1 MSEANNIPKEINL
14 ILKNHIEEED
24 TGLPSKPK
32 TNDRTIDLDLSEI
45 QYETNEE
52 ITFGDSPIQANDNQS
67 DNSCTSLRDIGG
79 QMNLISGKL
88 DLLEQDFNQKLKYD
102 LHKDSIIDNLH
113 TELQE
118 YKNETFRKH
127 FQTMI
132 MDVIKIIDDIRKLSR
147 FYRAQESINSDPD
160 KLLKLIES
168 IPGDLEDSFYW
179 QGVKPY
185 MSGSDHFDPTRQKVL
200 NKIETA
206 DINQDKMIAERL
218 FPGYEWDGRVIRPE
232 MVNVYLYVADSQE
245 INFRSTDE

>member
-1 MSEANNIPKEINL
+1 MPEANNIPKETNL
-14 ILKNHIEEED
+14 ILKNHIEEEN
-24 TGLPSKPK
+24 TGISSKPEA
-32 TNDRTIDLDLSEI
+32 NERSIDLDLSEI
-45 QYETNEE
+45 QYETDEE
-52 ITFGDSPIQANDNQS
+52 ITFGDPPIKANDNQD
-67 DNSCTSLRDIGG
+67 DNSHTSLRDIEG

-102 LHKDSIIDNLH
+102 RHKDSIIDNLH

-118 YKNETFRKH
+118 YKNDTFRKH

-132 MDVIKIIDDIRKLSR
+132 MDVVKIIDDIRKLSR
-147 FYRAQESINSDPD
+147 FYRAQESINNDPN

-185 MSGSDHFDPTRQKVL
+185 KSDSDRFDPTRQKVL
-200 NKIETA
+200 KKIETA
-206 DINQDKMIAERL
+206 DKTKDKLIAERL

-245 INFRSTDE
+245 INSRSTDE